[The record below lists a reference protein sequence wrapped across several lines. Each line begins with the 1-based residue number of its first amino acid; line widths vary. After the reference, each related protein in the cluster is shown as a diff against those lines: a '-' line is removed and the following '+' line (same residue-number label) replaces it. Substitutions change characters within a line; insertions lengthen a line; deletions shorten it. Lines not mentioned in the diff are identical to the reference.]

1 MHEFRLE
8 RLPDGWWM
16 VTHLRSGV
24 SLKFREHDFNG
35 SQESYWPSGIDPKAL
50 PRIMRGIG
58 DWMAKNHYDI
68 CF

>member
-1 MHEFRLE
+1 
-8 RLPDGWWM
+8 M